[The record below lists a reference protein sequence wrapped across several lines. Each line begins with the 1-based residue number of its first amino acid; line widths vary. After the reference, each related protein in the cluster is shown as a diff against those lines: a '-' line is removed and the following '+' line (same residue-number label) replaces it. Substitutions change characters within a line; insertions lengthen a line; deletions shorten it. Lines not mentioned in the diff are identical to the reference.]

1 MEYTHSEIITK
12 QRSKK
17 PNTPCG
23 DVVEIYRD
31 QSSTYHIVCDG
42 LGSGVKANISAT
54 LCASRIKELLKS
66 GFSIRETF
74 SRVIKT
80 MEEAKL
86 SGLPYAVFSIVR
98 VMNDGLTNILS
109 YEMPPSIFVS
119 RKYSAVLPQR
129 VYNLN
134 NSIVL
139 ESDCYLKTG
148 EGLITFSD
156 GVTNA
161 GIGSGR
167 NYGWKI
173 EEVNDFISDSISLG
187 NKVEKIPELVFNQAR
202 AYWQKKIGD
211 DITASMLYCRKGVIV
226 NILTGPP
233 LNPED
238 DTKVVNNFL
247 SSKGLKIIC
256 GATTAKTA
264 ARVMG
269 KKLKIDNSFSSHIA
283 PPNYEIE
290 GISLVTEGAVTL
302 NQIYNIWEEN
312 PEKFEQDSPVTEL
325 YHLIKVADK
334 INITIGNASNPAEND
349 ISFAQTGIVIRKK
362 IIPLIAEK
370 LREEGKFVLVNEL
383 Y

>member
-17 PNTPCG
+17 PDTPCG
-23 DVVEIYRD
+23 DVVEIHRD
-31 QSSTYHIVCDG
+31 KSSTYHIVCDG
-42 LGSGVKANISAT
+42 LGSGVKANIAAT
-54 LCASRIKELLKS
+54 LCASRIKELLNS

-74 SRVIKT
+74 SRVVKT

-86 SGLPYAVFSIVR
+86 NDLSYAVFSIVR
-98 VMNDGLTNILS
+98 VMNDGLANILS

-129 VYNLN
+129 VYNLD

-139 ESDCYLKTG
+139 ESDCYLKVG

-173 EEVNDFISDSISLG
+173 EEVSDFISNSIKFG
-187 NKVEKIPELVFNQAR
+187 KKIEKVPDIVLDQAKV
-202 AYWQKKIGD
+202 YWQKKVGD
-211 DITASMLYCRKGVIV
+211 DITASMVYCRKGVAI

-233 LNPED
+233 LNPEND
-238 DTKVVNNFL
+238 AKVINNFL
-247 SSKGLKIIC
+247 SSRGLKIIC
-256 GATTAKTA
+256 GATTAKVA
-264 ARVMG
+264 ARQMG
-269 KKLKIDNSFSSHIA
+269 RTLKIDNNFSSSIA

-312 PEKFEQDSPVTEL
+312 PEKFETNSPVTEL

-334 INITIGNASNPAEND
+334 INITVGTASNPAEND
-349 ISFAQTGIVIRKK
+349 ISFAQTGIVIRKN

-370 LREEGKFVLVNEL
+370 LRKDGKFVVLKEV
-383 Y
+383 